1 MINALNHFLN
11 MNLIG
16 HILTLG
22 FSLSVPLASGA
33 AGAPAA
39 SAHYHK
45 SESQCLRDAIQA
57 DNLKEVQHLMEHAAT
72 LCPPSERSGRQFSE
86 TQKRAAVLQYAAS
99 VNAVNTISWLLGQK
113 VNPDDTQWKTY
124 NHRANDGQTPLHV
137 AAMQAQL
144 EAVKLLLEA
153 GANPNA
159 VDKKGNTPLMI
170 AASGLAGDA
179 EREWHTVD
187 CLLRAGA
194 DPSRRNHEGK
204 TATDISEKSRIN
216 TTLCFCGVLDK
227 WGKITVHSFTFE
239 DVDGMLMRQFLLSGD
254 CKNVE
259 EFLKR
264 GDDANCKYEYGET
277 PLLLA
282 IRRGDADMVRLLL
295 RYGATWPT
303 DDAKLYPMLYSAVLS
318 GNPEL
323 LFLLPYRE
331 PAADSSWESPLVVAQ
346 RGKCGSAM
354 TAALIQLGANADARS
369 HYCHHHTPLQ
379 YARQAGDTASAAILL
394 PHMTSDWSAMDD
406 ILKEDDADRLRALLE
421 SRCFFAID
429 RRITGG
435 NTPLQVA
442 ERAGQQEIAELLRAA
457 GADAQALSAPTGLQ
471 SAPRI
476 EDFEAFA
483 ERVQQAVEQGDV
495 AFFLSLPQEDV
506 NRYAGPVYCRAT
518 EFDPGPAKGRYYLAP
533 ALKHAAAAG
542 KAELVRALLARGA
555 DLEIADIHGHTA
567 IEYAASNGHVECVRL
582 LLNAGAAEYR
592 SALYAAALCGQHTVV
607 DYLLARGVLP
617 GLAPEW
623 ALLSENP
630 HPGLLALRKPD
641 ADMALTLAVQLD
653 YPQAVKR
660 AVAMGA
666 NVNRPN
672 FYPLHETFVAA
683 MVRALAECGADL
695 NRRNA
700 EGLTP
705 LEHARKHNYTLAA
718 EELEKLTQDT
728 QK

>member
-1 MINALNHFLN
+1 MPAPLSAGEH
-11 MNLIG
+11 
-16 HILTLG
+16 
-22 FSLSVPLASGA
+22 SVPAPARLQEGGA
-33 AGAPAA
+33 ALRQAIADDNLPEVQRLAEHA
-39 SAHYHK
+39 SA
-45 SESQCLRDAIQA
+45 
-57 DNLKEVQHLMEHAAT
+57 
-72 LCPPSERSGRQFSE
+72 LCPPSERQRYQFSD
-86 TQKRAAVLQYAAS
+86 TQKRAAMLQYAAAH
-99 VNAVNTISWLLGQK
+99 NAVNTIIWLLKQK
-113 VNPDDTQWKTY
+113 TNPDDTRWNAY
-124 NHRANDGQTPLHV
+124 SHHANNWRTALHT
-137 AAMQAQL
+137 AALHANA
-144 EAVKLLLEA
+144 EAVRVLLAA

-159 VDKKGNTPLMI
+159 IDSDGNTPLML
-170 AASGLAGDA
+170 AASGVAGDE
-179 EREWHTVD
+179 EREWRTVD

-194 DPSRRNHEGK
+194 DPTRRNNDGK
-204 TATDISEKSRIN
+204 TATEISKNTRIDS
-216 TTLCFCGVLDK
+216 TLCFCGVFDK
-227 WGKITVHSFTFE
+227 WGEIAAHGVTFE
-239 DVDGMLMRQFLLSGD
+239 DAAGMLMRQFLLSGD
-254 CKNVE
+254 CEEVE
-259 EFLKR
+259 KFLKR
-264 GDDANCKYEYGET
+264 GDDVNCKYEYGET

-282 IRRGDADMVRLLL
+282 IRRGDDDMVRLLL

-331 PAADSSWESPLVVAQ
+331 PAADSPWESPLVVAL
-346 RGKCGSAM
+346 RGKCGPAM

-369 HYCHHHTPLQ
+369 HYRYHHTPLR
-379 YARQAGDTASAAILL
+379 YARQAGDAASAAILL
-394 PHMTSDWSAMDD
+394 PHMTSDWSAMDG
-406 ILKEDDADRLRALLE
+406 ILKEDDATGLRAMLE

-435 NTPLQVA
+435 HTPLQVA
-442 ERAGQQEIAELLRAA
+442 ERAGQQEIAEQLRAA
-457 GADAQALSAPTGLQ
+457 GADTQAIPSPTGQ
-471 SAPRI
+471 QAAPRI

-483 ERVQQAVEQGDV
+483 ERVQQAVARGDT
-495 AFFLSLPQEDV
+495 AFFLSLTQEEV
-506 NRYAGPVYCRAT
+506 NRDAGPVYCRAS

-542 KAELVRALLARGA
+542 KADLVRALLARGA
-555 DLEIADIHGHTA
+555 DLEVADIHGRTA
-567 IEYAASNGHVECVRL
+567 IEYAAANGHVECVRL

-592 SALYAAALCGQHTVV
+592 SALYAAALCGQHAVV

-672 FYPLHETFVAA
+672 FYPLHDTFVPA
-683 MVRALAECGADL
+683 MVRVLAECGADL

-705 LEHARKHNYTLAA
+705 LEHARKQNYTRAA
-718 EELEKLTQDT
+718 KELEKLTIST